1 MAHKLALRPAVS
13 FAEGMQCVQF
23 AEIMRRAIAERG
35 GIESGKV
42 LLLSKPLKDPRGG
55 AANVGVMR
63 EQVAALADVDGS
75 QLSRPVVHVAEEVA
89 VYGLQ
94 VGEIEPAFKRRLRKF
109 VRTCRNKGRFGLFE
123 RGRARDAEAIF

>member
-42 LLLSKPLKDPRGG
+42 LLLSKPLKDRRGG

-75 QLSRPVVHVAEEVA
+75 QLSEASAKVRKNVSQQGPLRLVRAWPV
-89 VYGLQ
+89 
-94 VGEIEPAFKRRLRKF
+94 
-109 VRTCRNKGRFGLFE
+109 
-123 RGRARDAEAIF
+123 RDAEAIF